1 MTEFKR
7 RAIVTGGSR
16 GIGRAC
22 CEALA
27 ACGFETMVNYN
38 KSKAAA
44 EELAAQIG
52 GSAFCA
58 DVSDFDAVHNMVNS
72 ISGGGVLVCNAGI
85 AMQKLFTDT
94 TPEDWRRIF
103 AVNVDGAYNAC
114 HAAIP
119 YMVHEKWG
127 RIIIISSMWGIR
139 GASCEAAYS
148 ATKAALIG
156 LTKALSKELGPSGIT
171 VNCIAPGVID
181 TEMNSALD
189 AETIDLLRED
199 TPVMRIGKPEDVAAL
214 CAFLASDHASF
225 ITGQI
230 ISTDG
235 GFAV

>member
-27 ACGFETMVNYN
+27 ADGFEVTVNYN
-38 KSKAAA
+38 RSRAAA
-44 EELAAQIG
+44 EELSQRIG
-52 GSAFCA
+52 GRAVCA
-58 DVSDFDAVHNMVNS
+58 DVSDFDAVRRMVES
-72 ISGGGVLVCNAGI
+72 VSGAGVLVCNAGI
-85 AMQKLFTDT
+85 SMQKLFTDT
-94 TPEDWRRIF
+94 TPEDWRKIF
-103 AVNVDGAYNAC
+103 GINVDGAYNAC
-114 HAAIP
+114 HEAIP

-127 RIIIISSMWGIR
+127 RIIIISSMWGVR

-181 TEMNSALD
+181 TDMNRALG
-189 AETIDLLRED
+189 AETMKELCEE
-199 TPVMRIGKPEDVAAL
+199 TPVMRIGTPEDVAAL
-214 CAFLASDHASF
+214 CAFLASDKASF
-225 ITGQI
+225 ITGQV
-230 ISTDG
+230 ISADG
-235 GFAV
+235 GFSV